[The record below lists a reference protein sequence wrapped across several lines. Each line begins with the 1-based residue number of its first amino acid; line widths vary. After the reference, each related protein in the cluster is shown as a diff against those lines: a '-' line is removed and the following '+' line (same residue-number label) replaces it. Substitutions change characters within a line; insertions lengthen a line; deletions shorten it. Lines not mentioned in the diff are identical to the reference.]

1 MHARDPHACHDFA
14 PARTRRDALRTLGAG
29 FGSLALGG
37 MCADLSAAEAVA
49 GPIAAGSRTHHPA
62 KAKRVI
68 FLFMHGGPAQMD
80 TFEEKPRLSKD
91 DGKKLPPRPGAL
103 KFNDASST
111 LLGSPWK
118 FRKYGQCGKAV
129 SELFPH
135 VAQHVDEIAFLH
147 GMHSRGQSHGQAV
160 CMLHTGSDNL
170 PRPSVGSWVSYGL
183 GTENRDLPSFISLA
197 PPSNH
202 GGPRNYGPAFLPA
215 EHQATAIGRA
225 GNLGSGSVQHLAPPK
240 SLSEQRRA
248 DQLELLADLNADYSG
263 RIEAVAGAEDPAV
276 EGAIRGFELAHRMA
290 GVAPEALDLS
300 RETKETQALYG
311 VGEKPT
317 DGFAKQCLLARR
329 LCEAG
334 VRYVQ
339 VSTGYSWDQHGN
351 LKKGHAD
358 NAAKVDQPI
367 AALLADLKRR
377 GLLEDTLVVWGGEFG
392 RTATAQGKDG
402 RDHNP
407 SGFTMWMAGG
417 GAKGGVCHGSTDE
430 FGAYAETGR
439 THMHDL
445 HATMLHLL
453 GLDHER
459 LTYRHAGRDF
469 RLTDVAGRVVREVIA

>member
-1 MHARDPHACHDFA
+1 MPVRDPYACHDFA
-14 PARTRRDALRTLGAG
+14 PATTRRAALQTLGAG

-37 MCADLSAAEAVA
+37 MCADLTAAEAAA
-49 GPIAAGSRTHHPA
+49 GPVTPGSLTHHA
-62 KAKRVI
+62 ARAKRVI

-80 TFEEKPRLSKD
+80 TFEQKPLLTRD
-91 DGKKLPPRPGAL
+91 DGKSLPDRPGAL
-103 KFNDASST
+103 KFNDASSK
-111 LLGSPWK
+111 LLASPWK
-118 FRKYGQCGKAV
+118 FKRYGQCGKAV
-129 SELFPH
+129 SDLFPH
-135 VAQHVDEIAFLH
+135 VAEHVDDIAFLH

-170 PRPSVGSWVSYGL
+170 PRPSVGAWVSYGL

-197 PPSNH
+197 PPGGH

-215 EHQATAIGRA
+215 EHQATAIGRGGRLGA
-225 GNLGSGSVQHLAPPK
+225 GTVKHLARPEA
-240 SLSEQRRA
+240 LSEDRRA
-248 DQLELLADLNADYSG
+248 AQLGLLADLNADYSDC
-263 RIEAVAGAEDPAV
+263 IAEAAGQPDAAV
-276 EGAIRGFELAHRMA
+276 EGAVRGFELAHRMA
-290 GVAPEALDLS
+290 GVAPDVLDLS
-300 RETKETQALYG
+300 QETKETHALYG

-317 DGFAKQCLLARR
+317 DGFGRECLLARR

-339 VSTGYSWDQHGN
+339 VSTGYDWDQHGG
-351 LKKGHAD
+351 LKKGHEA
-358 NAAKVDQPI
+358 NAGKVDRPI
-367 AALLADLKRR
+367 AGLLTDLKRR

-417 GAKGGVCHGSTDE
+417 GAKGGHSHGATDE
-430 FGAYAETGR
+430 YGAYAVEGR

-453 GLDHER
+453 GLNHER

-469 RLTDVAGRVVREVIA
+469 RLTDVAGRVVNEVIA